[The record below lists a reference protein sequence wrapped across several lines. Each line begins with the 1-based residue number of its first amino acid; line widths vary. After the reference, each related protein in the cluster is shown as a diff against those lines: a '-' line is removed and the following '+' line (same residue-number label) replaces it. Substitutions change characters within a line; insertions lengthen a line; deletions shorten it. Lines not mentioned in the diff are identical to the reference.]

1 MEKTV
6 FTNLSPADFQA
17 LIINA
22 VNACL
27 RNHEQRHTA
36 NKPQRASRNHAQN
49 DHSNNTQKQAAWK

>member
-27 RNHEQRHTA
+27 RNQEQRHQATRP
-36 NKPQRASRNHAQN
+36 KRASQTHAQTDN
-49 DHSNNTQKQAAWK
+49 STTTQKQSA

>member
-27 RNHEQRHTA
+27 KHHDQRQAAT
-36 NKPQRASRNHAQN
+36 KPQRASRNHAQN
-49 DHSNNTQKQAAWK
+49 EPTSNTQKQAA

>member
-27 RNHEQRHTA
+27 RNQEQRHTA
-36 NKPQRASRNHAQN
+36 TKPQRASLSHAEKRPT
-49 DHSNNTQKQAAWK
+49 SNIQKEAS